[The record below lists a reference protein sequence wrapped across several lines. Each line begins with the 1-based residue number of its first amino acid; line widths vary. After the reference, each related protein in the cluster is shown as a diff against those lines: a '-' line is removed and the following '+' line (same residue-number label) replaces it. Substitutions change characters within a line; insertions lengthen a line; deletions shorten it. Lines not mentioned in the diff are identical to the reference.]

1 MAYTPNNLAR
11 INFTIL
17 NYQLPKQSHVT
28 LKVHDVLGREVATLV
43 NGVQEPGLNSVTF
56 DGSRLSSGMY
66 YYRLQ
71 ADKYVETKKLL
82 LLR

>member
-1 MAYTPNNLAR
+1 
-11 INFTIL
+11 
-17 NYQLPKQSHVT
+17 LPKQSHVT